1 MKRREKPTPFRFK
14 LHTDPILVFVSFSL
28 LLIGFVMVSSAS
40 LHLGAK
46 MNNDTLYYPERQFAH
61 MVLGLISATF
71 VAYRPMHFWK
81 EYGGKAFLFSI
92 CLLIIVLIP
101 GLGVKVNGSTRWL
114 NIPGFRIQVSEIVK
128 FFTVI
133 FLANYVTKQQKDV
146 QESSTGL
153 LKPLGIFAIVSFLLL
168 LEPDFGSSV
177 VILMI
182 VMGVMFLA
190 GARLLQFA
198 ALLSGVGFMAGMLVY
213 FSPYRWQRVTS
224 FMDPWADPLKTGFQ
238 LVQALISF
246 GRGEWFGVGLGNGLQ
261 KLFYLPE
268 AHTDF
273 LFSVIAEEL
282 GLIGVVTIIGL
293 FAAFV
298 WKAFSIGVAAEKIG
312 ERFSAFIAYGLG
324 IWFGFQAFVNMGV
337 NMGLLPTKGLTLPLM
352 SYGGGSMM
360 IMCCAVALLFRI
372 HHEITEYNAN
382 LPKGYWHD

>member
-1 MKRREKPTPFRFK
+1 MKREKSTTFRFK
-14 LHTDPILVFVSFSL
+14 LHTDSVLVLVSFSL

-46 MNNDTLYYPERQFAH
+46 MNSDTLYYPKRQFAH
-61 MVLGLISATF
+61 MVLGLISAIF

-81 EYGGKAFLFSI
+81 TYGGRAFIFSVF
-92 CLLIIVLIP
+92 LLLVVLIP

-133 FLANYVTKQQKDV
+133 FMANYVTLQQKTV
-146 QESSTGL
+146 QESPMAL
-153 LKPLGIFAIVSFLLL
+153 LQPLGIFTVVSFLLL

-177 VILMI
+177 VILVI

-190 GARLLQFA
+190 GARLLQFI
-198 ALLSGVGFMAGMLVY
+198 ALLSIVGALAGMLVY

-273 LFSVIAEEL
+273 LFSVVAEEL
-282 GLIGVVTIIGL
+282 GLVGVVTIIGL
-293 FAAFV
+293 FATFV
-298 WKAFSIGVAAEKIG
+298 WKAFAIGVAAEKTG
-312 ERFSAFIAYGLG
+312 ERFSAFIAYGIG

-372 HHEITEYNAN
+372 HHEITEHNAN

>member
-1 MKRREKPTPFRFK
+1 VKNREKITPFRFK
-14 LHTDPILVFVSFSL
+14 LHTDPVLVLVSFSL
-28 LLIGFVMVSSAS
+28 LLLGFVMVSSAS

-46 MNNDTLYYPERQFAH
+46 MNNDTLYYPERQFIH
-61 MVLGLISATF
+61 MTLGLIAASF

-81 EYGGKAFLFSI
+81 EYGGKAFLFSAA
-92 CLLIIVLIP
+92 LLIVVLIP

-114 NIPGFRIQVSEIVK
+114 NIPGFRVQVSEIVK

-133 FLANYVTKQQKDV
+133 FMAHYVTKNQKNV
-146 QESSTGL
+146 QESSMAL
-153 LKPLGIFAIVSFLLL
+153 LQPLGIFGVISILLL
-168 LEPDFGSSV
+168 FEPDFGSAV
-177 VILMI
+177 VMLMI
-182 VMGVMFLA
+182 VMGIMFLA
-190 GARLLQFA
+190 GARLLQFG
-198 ALLSGVGFMAGMLVY
+198 ALLSLIGFLAGMLVY

-273 LFSVIAEEL
+273 LFSVVAEEL
-282 GLIGVVTIIGL
+282 GLVGVVTIIGL

-372 HHEITEYNAN
+372 HHEVTEYNAN